1 MIQEG
6 KIKRREPGVTKSLE
20 PLVRE
25 MLAELGEDPQR
36 EGLLRT
42 PKRVDAALRY
52 LTHGYSQ
59 SVEEILNDAIFTEE
73 CEEMVVV
80 RNIEFYSMCEH
91 HMLPFYGRAHVAY
104 LPKGKII
111 GLSKVP
117 RLVDMFARRLQVQER
132 LTNQIAGTLMEVL
145 HPYGVAVVLEGKH
158 LCMMM
163 RGVEKQNSFVTSSA
177 MLGEFKKDRATRME
191 FLNLIKSWE

>member
-1 MIQEG
+1 MAQSI
-6 KIKRREPGVTKSLE
+6 E
-20 PLVRE
+20 PLVKE
-25 MLAELGEDPQR
+25 LLVELGEDPLR

-52 LTHGYSQ
+52 LTQGYQQ
-59 SVEEILNDAIFTEE
+59 SLEELLNEAIFAEE

-117 RLVDMFARRLQVQER
+117 RLVDMYARRLQVQER
-132 LTNQIAGTLMEVL
+132 LTNQIAQTLMQVL
-145 HPYGVAVVLEGKH
+145 DPYGVAVVLEGKH

>member
-145 HPYGVAVVLEGKH
+145 KPYGVAVVMEGKH

>member
-1 MIQEG
+1 VIQEG
-6 KIKRREPGVTKSLE
+6 KIKRRETGVAKSLE

-145 HPYGVAVVLEGKH
+145 KPYGVAVVMEGKH

>member
-1 MIQEG
+1 MA
-6 KIKRREPGVTKSLE
+6 KSIE
-20 PLVRE
+20 PLIKDLLV
-25 MLAELGEDPQR
+25 ELGEDPQR

-52 LTHGYSQ
+52 LTQGYHQ
-59 SVEEILNDAIFTEE
+59 SLEELLNEAIFTEA
-73 CEEMVVV
+73 CEEMVVI

-104 LPKGKII
+104 LPQGKII

-132 LTNQIAGTLMEVL
+132 LTNQIAQTLMRVL
-145 HPYGVAVVLEGKH
+145 NPYGVAVVLEGKH

-163 RGVEKQNSFVTSSA
+163 RGVEKQSSFVTSSA

>member
-1 MIQEG
+1 VRHEQN
-6 KIKRREPGVTKSLE
+6 IKRKGAGVANSLE
-20 PLVRE
+20 PLIKQ
-25 MLAELGEDPQR
+25 MLEELGEDPQR

-52 LTHGYSQ
+52 LTRGYSQ

-73 CEEMVVV
+73 CEEMVLV

>member
-1 MIQEG
+1 MA
-6 KIKRREPGVTKSLE
+6 KSLE

-145 HPYGVAVVLEGKH
+145 KPYGVAVVMEGKH

>member
-1 MIQEG
+1 MS
-6 KIKRREPGVTKSLE
+6 KSIE
-20 PLVRE
+20 PLIKQ
-25 MLAELGEDPQR
+25 MLEDLGEDPQR
-36 EGLLRT
+36 EGLMRT
-42 PKRVDAALRY
+42 PKRVDEAMHYLMRGYEMNLDELLNNALF
-52 LTHGYSQ
+52 
-59 SVEEILNDAIFTEE
+59 EEA
-73 CEEMVVV
+73 CEEMVLV

-91 HMLPFYGRAHVAY
+91 HMLPFYGRAHVGY

-132 LTNQIAGTLMEVL
+132 LTNQIAQTLMQVL
-145 HPYGVAVVLEGKH
+145 NPYGVAVVLEGKH

-163 RGVEKQNSFVTSSA
+163 RGVEKQNSFVTSSS
-177 MLGEFKKDRATRME
+177 MLGEFKNDRATRME

>member
-6 KIKRREPGVTKSLE
+6 KIKRREPGVAKSLE

-145 HPYGVAVVLEGKH
+145 KPYGVAVVMEGKH

>member
-6 KIKRREPGVTKSLE
+6 KIKRRETGVAKSLE

-145 HPYGVAVVLEGKH
+145 KPYGVAVVMEGKH

>member
-1 MIQEG
+1 
-6 KIKRREPGVTKSLE
+6 VANSLE
-20 PLVRE
+20 PLIKQ
-25 MLAELGEDPQR
+25 MLEELGEDPQR

-52 LTHGYSQ
+52 LTRGYAQ

-73 CEEMVVV
+73 CEEMVLV